1 MPFWVIRSYADN
13 GRPIGIAA
21 ALRTDV
27 RELEKERRVVF
38 DPDRFT
44 ADCRS
49 ASAASG
55 SSGVLEVVSAAVS
68 APAALLHALG
78 EPRRA
83 GVNVLHQSPE
93 LTILNLIWGPLMCQL
108 PHDHR
113 MWAVIGIYTGR
124 EDNIFWRRPAGN
136 PGGRIEAAG
145 AKALSEREA
154 VPLGPD
160 IIHSV
165 INPVRRLTGAIH
177 VYGGDFFAATHSQ
190 WDPERLLEEPY
201 DVKRLL
207 ALFEESNRFH
217 ARG

>member
-1 MPFWVIRSYADN
+1 MF
-13 GRPIGIAA
+13 
-21 ALRTDV
+21 
-27 RELEKERRVVF
+27 E
-38 DPDRFT
+38 PDRFI

-49 ASAASG
+49 ANATNG

-68 APAALLHALG
+68 APATILHALG

-83 GVNVLHQSPE
+83 GVNVLHRSPE
-93 LTILNLIWGPLMCQL
+93 LTIFNLIWGPQMCQL

-113 MWAVIGIYTGR
+113 MWAVIGIDTGR
-124 EDNIFWRRPAGN
+124 EDIIFWRRRAGD
-136 PGGRIEAAG
+136 PGARIEAAG
-145 AKALSEREA
+145 AKALSERDA

-160 IIHSV
+160 VIHSV

-190 WDPERLLEEPY
+190 WDPERLREEPY

-207 ALFEESNRFH
+207 ALFEESNRLY
-217 ARG
+217 ASA

>member
-1 MPFWVIRSYADN
+1 
-13 GRPIGIAA
+13 
-21 ALRTDV
+21 
-27 RELEKERRVVF
+27 
-38 DPDRFT
+38 
-44 ADCRS
+44 
-49 ASAASG
+49 
-55 SSGVLEVVSAAVS
+55 
-68 APAALLHALG
+68 
-78 EPRRA
+78 
-83 GVNVLHQSPE
+83 
-93 LTILNLIWGPLMCQL
+93 
-108 PHDHR
+108 

-154 VPLGPD
+154 MPLGPD

-165 INPVRRLTGAIH
+165 INPVSRLTGAIH

-207 ALFEESNRFH
+207 ALFEESNRLH
-217 ARG
+217 ASA

>member
-1 MPFWVIRSYADN
+1 MF
-13 GRPIGIAA
+13 
-21 ALRTDV
+21 
-27 RELEKERRVVF
+27 E
-38 DPDRFT
+38 PDRFI

-49 ASAASG
+49 ASVASG
-55 SSGVLEVVSAAVS
+55 VSGVLEVVSVAVN
-68 APAALLHALG
+68 APPEILRALG

-83 GVNVLHQSPE
+83 GVNVLHRSPE
-93 LTILNLIWGPLMCQL
+93 LTIFNLVWGPQMCQL

-136 PGGRIEAAG
+136 PRGRIEAAG

-165 INPVRRLTGAIH
+165 INPVNRLTGAIH
-177 VYGGDFFAATHSQ
+177 VYGGDFFSAMHSQ

-207 ALFEESNRFH
+207 ALFEESNRLH
-217 ARG
+217 AQA

>member
-1 MPFWVIRSYADN
+1 M
-13 GRPIGIAA
+13 
-21 ALRTDV
+21 
-27 RELEKERRVVF
+27 F
-38 DPDRFT
+38 DPDRFI

-49 ASAASG
+49 ASVASG
-55 SSGVLEVVSAAVS
+55 SPGVREVVSAAVS
-68 APAALLHALG
+68 APAEILHALG

-83 GVNVLHQSPE
+83 GVNVLHQSPK
-93 LTILNLIWGPLMCQL
+93 LTIFNLIWGPQMCQL

-124 EDNIFWRRPAGN
+124 EDNIFWRKPAGN
-136 PGGRIEAAG
+136 PSGRIEAAG

-154 VPLGPD
+154 ALLGPD

-207 ALFEESNRFH
+207 ALFEESNRLH
-217 ARG
+217 VPA